1 MMFPI
6 DYNGDVLNHNA
17 RVGVDGGIVES
28 TDFLADFSEQT
39 KRVNMPLLLDIYP
52 NAAAAYSLRKLR
64 TAYTGS
70 AIRVRRSSD
79 NTETDI
85 GFNNAGDLDTSA
97 LMAFV
102 GNGNGFVSTW
112 YDQSGT
118 NNPATQTGTTEQP
131 VIVSGGTLITNN
143 NKPAIQWVGSGS
155 RMSASS
161 AVLASGTS
169 LSAFYTYSTDLAAA
183 PNTNTLICWFLGDIF
198 TSNNI
203 LGISSQSGA
212 LTGEYTVIDVRRSS
226 NGLERL
232 GSSTY
237 RRNSNATITE
247 NVFFLTG
254 GTTLYQNR
262 NLQSLDLTAAGASTT
277 TNYTPS
283 SGTITGN
290 LWLGSFFASPSTYT
304 SAQAKFSEFIFYTS
318 NQSPNRIGIETNINS
333 YYRIY
338 QQEAL
343 LLDYYPDAAA
353 AYSLRKLRS
362 GYTGAAIQVRRSSD
376 SAVQNIGFDS
386 NGGLDTTAL
395 TTFVGTGNTG
405 FVTTWYDQSGN
416 NRNAT
421 QATQANQ
428 PVIVSGGTIISEN
441 NKPILR
447 FDNTNSN
454 FLNIPNNFTG
464 NYANLSAV
472 AKITNS
478 SATNELAGPIIGSVG
493 SANQFAIYYRTT
505 GNEEFGITTRL
516 AFSNVSGI
524 VLTKLHTYTIN
535 TGDGIF
541 KASLNNINII
551 DSTGT
556 TIGFRTTGNPRI
568 GSNVGG
574 SLTNYLGGF
583 IQEVIVWTTN
593 QFNNQTNI
601 SNNINSYYNIYPTD
615 SDANAFVTAAGLTGT
630 TQIQAV
636 NKLVTDLKGY
646 GLWGKMKA
654 IYPFVGGTAA
664 SHKFNLKDPRDVD
677 GAFRLVFNGGWTHS
691 ATGAKPD
698 GSTGYANTYFT
709 PSSVLTVDSTHMSI
723 YSNTNDAVLAGS
735 TDPVDMGS
743 YNSATQS
750 ITLVNSVLTVV
761 TRNLGAIINWIQS
774 TRLGLVVT
782 NKTASNITKIHKNG
796 VVVAS
801 GSSVGTL
808 PTLPIFIGTLNFL
821 GTPYNIGYTNNRFA
835 FVTIGDGLTDTEA
848 ANLYTAVQTF
858 QTTLGRQV

>member
-64 TAYTGS
+64 TAYTGA

-102 GNGNGFVSTW
+102 GNGNGFVRTW
-112 YDQSGT
+112 YDQSGSG
-118 NNPATQTGTTEQP
+118 NNVIQTGTTAQP
-131 VIVSGGTLITNN
+131 VVVSGGTILLDGG
-143 NKPAIQWVGSGS
+143 KPIIGFDGVSHHLFG
-155 RMSASS
+155 
-161 AVLASGTS
+161 
-169 LSAFYTYSTDLAAA
+169 
-183 PNTNTLICWFLGDIF
+183 NTNTSQEGFVFSVFNIGENEQFRLSQANPSNDTTSFSVDTISSSSVTNIRFLDLNGVG
-198 TSNNI
+198 NNI
-203 LGISSQSGA
+203 RTANTNSITNLRCLA
-212 LTGEYTVIDVRRSS
+212 TYSS
-226 NGLERL
+226 NSSTWVGWVNSVLQTLVASL
-232 GSSTY
+232 GS
-237 RRNSNATITE
+237 
-247 NVFFLTG
+247 NVGTWFGDVQYPLFIQRLNRLTSINNKANVQEIII
-254 GTTLYQNR
+254 YN
-262 NLQSLDLTAAGASTT
+262 
-277 TNYTPS
+277 
-283 SGTITGN
+283 
-290 LWLGSFFASPSTYT
+290 
-304 SAQAKFSEFIFYTS
+304 S

-376 SAVQNIGFDS
+376 NAVQNIGFDS

-421 QATQANQ
+421 QTTQADQ
-428 PVIVSGGTIISEN
+428 PQIVRNGLILTVNSKPCIYPLAVAGMNMGFNDSNLGTVNKHIFVVADTTRGENNTANYQSVLISSYSGSGSLGNDFAFSYYHGEPTIRLRNYDGSSFVLNSGTTSGYKIWQTIRTSSLLYIADNNNPYTVGGT
-441 NKPILR
+441 P
-447 FDNTNSN
+447 NTVYNSN
-454 FLNIPNNFTG
+454 
-464 NYANLSAV
+464 
-472 AKITNS
+472 
-478 SATNELAGPIIGSVG
+478 
-493 SANQFAIYYRTT
+493 
-505 GNEEFGITTRL
+505 
-516 AFSNVSGI
+516 
-524 VLTKLHTYTIN
+524 TY
-535 TGDGIF
+535 
-541 KASLNNINII
+541 
-551 DSTGT
+551 
-556 TIGFRTTGNPRI
+556 RI
-568 GSNVGG
+568 GGYVSAGVNNNPK
-574 SLTNYLGGF
+574 L
-583 IQEVIVWTTN
+583 IQEVIYYPSN
-593 QFNNQTNI
+593 QSKNRPLI
-601 SNNINSYYNIYPTD
+601 EANINSYYNIYPSD
-615 SDANAFVTAAGLTGT
+615 SDANVFVTAAALTDT

-677 GAFRLVFNGGWTHS
+677 GAFRLVFSGGMTHNSNGITGNGTDAYFDTIYNVQTQASLNNMSLS
-691 ATGAKPD
+691 AYSRTNLARSLD
-698 GSTGYANTYFT
+698 VFFS
-709 PSSVLTVDSTHMSI
+709 TVDG
-723 YSNTNDAVLAGS
+723 NTNAIYLNPRNVNNEMRAKLNS
-735 TDPVDMGS
+735 TTDETLTTSISSSLGLYILNRTSSTQVKI
-743 YNSATQS
+743 YNNTTTYTYTSNSTATQ
-750 ITLVNSVLTVV
+750 NSNLYGLRFQTSGYSQ
-761 TRNLGAIINWIQS
+761 RNMCFM
-774 TRLGLVVT
+774 
-782 NKTASNITKIHKNG
+782 H
-796 VVVAS
+796 
-801 GSSVGTL
+801 
-808 PTLPIFIGTLNFL
+808 
-821 GTPYNIGYTNNRFA
+821 
-835 FVTIGDGLTDTEA
+835 IGDGLTDTEA